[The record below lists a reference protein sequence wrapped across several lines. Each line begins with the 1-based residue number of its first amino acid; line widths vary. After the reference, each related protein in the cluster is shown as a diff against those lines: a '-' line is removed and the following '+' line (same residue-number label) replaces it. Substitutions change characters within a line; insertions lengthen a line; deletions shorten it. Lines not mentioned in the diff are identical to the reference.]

1 MNTSKTHSSV
11 SPESDQDDLDLD
23 NDMDEDM
30 NDYDDEDDED
40 DEDNEDY
47 NDEDYNDEDANFLP
61 VLADRE
67 MRRPYDTDFVVH
79 APNDILSFQEK
90 ETAQVAG
97 ILGCSKQT
105 AITLLRHFLW
115 NKERLIESYM
125 DDSSAVTAA
134 AGVAL
139 IGDEEEGTAVP
150 RVSVPITIAGF
161 ECDICCN
168 DDPALMSFALSCCHR
183 FCVGCYRQY
192 LSQKIAEEGECRRI
206 RCPAAGCT
214 IIVNEQIIESIVL
227 PVIYQKYRNLLM
239 RTYVD
244 DSIYLRW
251 CPAPNCEFAIECKVR
266 QDQLKEVVPAVTC
279 RCGHTFCFG
288 CGLANHQ
295 PCICYIVRFWIKKC
309 EDDSETSNWISAHT
323 KECIKCS
330 TIIEKAGGCNHMTC
344 RKCKHEFC
352 WVCMGPWSEHGTSWY
367 SCNRFE
373 EKGSVDARDAQTRSR
388 VALERYLHYYNRYAN
403 HDQSA
408 KLDREMYEKME
419 KKMNHM
425 QDSSELSWIEVQFL
439 NKAVEVLQLSR
450 MTLKWTYCFAYYLV
464 RDNATQ
470 LFEDN
475 QSDLEMAVE
484 ALSEMIEQPI
494 DPATVSKTKQLVLDK
509 MSYVSSRRE
518 ILLADTSKGLLE
530 GRWKFTI

>member
-239 RTYVD
+239 RTTSMTA
-244 DSIYLRW
+244 SIYDG
-251 CPAPNCEFAIECKVR
+251 V
-266 QDQLKEVVPAVTC
+266 QLQT
-279 RCGHTFCFG
+279 
-288 CGLANHQ
+288 ANL
-295 PCICYIVRFWIKKC
+295 PLSVRFWIKKC

>member
-1 MNTSKTHSSV
+1 MD
-11 SPESDQDDLDLD
+11 SDALDDL
-23 NDMDEDM
+23 NDF
-30 NDYDDEDDED
+30 D
-40 DEDNEDY
+40 DEDNGKEDY
-47 NDEDYNDEDANFLP
+47 FDDEDANFLP
-61 VLADRE
+61 VLAERE
-67 MRRPYDTDFVVH
+67 IRKPYDTDFVVYSP
-79 APNDILSFQEK
+79 AEILQFQQSEIV
-90 ETAQVAG
+90 QVSG
-97 ILGCSKQT
+97 ILGCCT
-105 AITLLRHFLW
+105 AIAATLLRHFHW

-125 DDSSAVTAA
+125 DDCDKVAVD
-134 AGVAL
+134 AGVIMDASQQPKPTV
-139 IGDEEEGTAVP
+139 IE
-150 RVSVPITIAGF
+150 GF

-168 DDPALMSFALSCCHR
+168 NDTGLMTLALSCHHR
-183 FCVGCYRQY
+183 FCVDCYRHY
-192 LSQKIAEEGECRRI
+192 LTLKIAEEGESRRI
-206 RCPAAGCT
+206 RCPASGCC
-214 IIVNEQIIESIVL
+214 IIVDEKVVESVVI
-227 PVIYQKYRNLLM
+227 PAIYQKYQDLLM

-244 DSIYLRW
+244 DNIYLKW
-251 CPAPNCEFAIECKVR
+251 CPAPNCEYAVECKVH
-266 QDQLKEVVPAVTC
+266 QDQLKELVPAVTC

-288 CGLANHQ
+288 CSLPNHQ
-295 PCICYIVRFWIKKC
+295 PCICYIVKFWIKKC
-309 EDDSETSNWISAHT
+309 EDDSETANWISANT

-330 TIIEKAGGCNHMTC
+330 TTIEKAGGCNHMTC

-373 EKGSVDARDAQTRSR
+373 EKSGIDARDAQARSR

-408 KLDREMYEKME
+408 KLDRELFEKME

-464 RDNATQ
+464 RNNATQ

-484 ALSEMIEQPI
+484 ALSELIEQPI
-494 DPATVSKTKQLVLDK
+494 DPTTVSKTKQLVLDK
-509 MSYVSSRRE
+509 MAYVSSRRE
-518 ILLADTSKGLLE
+518 ILLVDTSKGLLE